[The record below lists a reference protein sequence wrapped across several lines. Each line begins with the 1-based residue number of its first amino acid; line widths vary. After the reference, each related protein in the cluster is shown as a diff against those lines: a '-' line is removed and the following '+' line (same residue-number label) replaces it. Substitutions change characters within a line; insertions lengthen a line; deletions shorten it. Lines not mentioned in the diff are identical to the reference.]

1 MTAHYIPDDDMGKIL
16 WFKAFDTWLQAHGAA
31 HAFSP
36 ADIAELTAKTAE
48 FDAALLANQKAK
60 AAAKAATEAKNA
72 ARTTVT
78 ALARRYAQK
87 LQTDLMMTDGE
98 RAAAGL
104 TVPDTTPTP
113 TDPEA
118 IFVVE
123 PPLLLLDFSKRHQV
137 TIHWGPNP
145 GNERN
150 NARPAITLGCDIQFA
165 RGGEP
170 EDEAGWM
177 PIDAISTKSP
187 SIHRVQDTVPTTYAY
202 RARYIAKTGIRGP
215 FGDPVTCT
223 VSV

>member
-1 MTAHYIPDDDMGKIL
+1 MTAHYIPDDDMGKLL
-16 WFKAFDTWLQAHGAA
+16 WFQAFNTWFQAHGAA
-31 HAFSP
+31 HGFSP

-48 FDAALLANQKAK
+48 FDAAIVANEKAK
-60 AAAKAATEAKNA
+60 AASKAATAGKNA
-72 ARTTVT
+72 ARA
-78 ALARRYAQK
+78 ALATLARQHAQR
-87 LQTDLMMTDGE
+87 LQTDRTMTDGE

-113 TDPEA
+113 TDREA
-118 IFVVE
+118 IFAIV
-123 PPLLLLDFSKRHQV
+123 PPLLLLDFSIRRQV

-150 NARPAITLGCDIQFA
+150 NARPAGVFGCDIQCA

-177 PIDAISTKSP
+177 QIDISTKSP
-187 SIHRVQDTVPTTYAY
+187 STHHVQDTVPTTYAY
-202 RARYIAKTGIRGP
+202 RARYIAKTGKRGP
-215 FGDPVTCT
+215 FGDPATCT